1 MRCTWAMLMASWAA
15 NAQPMPLEELVCS
28 LAIPMLETSGL
39 APYTNDV
46 WITHNDGG
54 GETELYFFSQTDG
67 HIVGNLKLNGAEN
80 VDWEELAFDQN
91 GHLYV
96 GDFGNNLN
104 RRKELVIY
112 KLKPEQIHPN
122 GTETPEIIRFG
133 FADQTSFPPKLS
145 GWHYDVEAMVILH
158 DSIHLFTK
166 NRGKPF
172 NGYTYRYVIPAQAG
186 QWQAKKVDSLFL
198 GTEGIREEFWVSS
211 AYYDGTSQTLALL
224 TYQRLFLL
232 SPWNGQTL
240 ALVPKQTYRMGV
252 LRQRE
257 ALAFKD
263 GKWWLTEEGNGYQ
276 RGHFYTLNLSPDT
289 LYLLE
294 SEVEDELVLKG
305 FVTAPCRLA
314 YEVFDQLGRR
324 LMYGLDTDTVH
335 GRLLRKWDVSE
346 SLPKG
351 SFVLYV
357 RCGQQKQAF
366 RFSKTRRRQSKAT
379 ENPAE
384 EGKK

>member
-1 MRCTWAMLMASWAA
+1 
-15 NAQPMPLEELVCS
+15 
-28 LAIPMLETSGL
+28 
-39 APYTNDV
+39 
-46 WITHNDGG
+46 
-54 GETELYFFSQTDG
+54 
-67 HIVGNLKLNGAEN
+67 
-80 VDWEELAFDQN
+80 
-91 GHLYV
+91 
-96 GDFGNNLN
+96 
-104 RRKELVIY
+104 
-112 KLKPEQIHPN
+112 
-122 GTETPEIIRFG
+122 
-133 FADQTSFPPKLS
+133 
-145 GWHYDVEAMVILH
+145 
-158 DSIHLFTK
+158 
-166 NRGKPF
+166 
-172 NGYTYRYVIPAQAG
+172 
-186 QWQAKKVDSLFL
+186 
-198 GTEGIREEFWVSS
+198 
-211 AYYDGTSQTLALL
+211 
-224 TYQRLFLL
+224 
-232 SPWNGQTL
+232 
-240 ALVPKQTYRMGV
+240 MGV

-305 FVTAPCRLA
+305 FVTAPCRLT

>member
-1 MRCTWAMLMASWAA
+1 MRIGWGLILSSWVLS
-15 NAQPMPLEELVCS
+15 AQPMPLEELVCS
-28 LAIPMLETSGL
+28 LDIPMLETSGL
-39 APYTNDV
+39 APYTNGI

-54 GETELYFFSQTDG
+54 GKPELFFFRETDG
-67 HIVGNLKLNGAEN
+67 HIVGKLTLSGAQN
-80 VDWEELAFDQN
+80 VDWEELALDQQGN
-91 GHLYV
+91 LYV

-112 KLKPEQIHPN
+112 KLRPEQIHPN
-122 GTETPEIIRFG
+122 GIETPEVIRFA
-133 FADQTSFPPKLS
+133 FADQKAFPPKLS
-145 GWHYDVEAMVILH
+145 EWHYDIEAMVVLQ

-172 NGYTYRYVIPAQAG
+172 NGYTYRYVMPARAG
-186 QWQAKKVDSLFL
+186 NWEAQRVDSLFL
-198 GTEGIREEFWVSS
+198 GTNGIREEFWVSS
-211 AYYDGTSQTLALL
+211 AYYDWPTQTLALL
-224 TYQRLFLL
+224 SYQRLFLL
-232 SPWNGQTL
+232 SPWSGQSLTE
-240 ALVPKQTYRMGV
+240 VPIQAYRMGV

-257 ALAFKD
+257 ALAFQE

-276 RGHFYTLNLSPDT
+276 RGHFYQLKLEADT

-294 SEVEDELVLKG
+294 SEVEEELVLKG
-305 FVTAPCRLA
+305 FVAEPCRLA

-346 SLPKG
+346 TLPKG

-357 RCGQQKQAF
+357 RCGHQKQAF
-366 RFSKTRRRQSKAT
+366 RFTKTRRRQSKAT

>member
-1 MRCTWAMLMASWAA
+1 MRWTWAMLMASWAA

-54 GETELYFFSQTDG
+54 GEPELYFFSQTDG

-80 VDWEELAFDQN
+80 VDWEELAFD
-91 GHLYV
+91 
-96 GDFGNNLN
+96 
-104 RRKELVIY
+104 
-112 KLKPEQIHPN
+112 PN
-122 GTETPEIIRFG
+122 
-133 FADQTSFPPKLS
+133 
-145 GWHYDVEAMVILH
+145 
-158 DSIHLFTK
+158 
-166 NRGKPF
+166 
-172 NGYTYRYVIPAQAG
+172 
-186 QWQAKKVDSLFL
+186 
-198 GTEGIREEFWVSS
+198 
-211 AYYDGTSQTLALL
+211 
-224 TYQRLFLL
+224 
-232 SPWNGQTL
+232 
-240 ALVPKQTYRMGV
+240 
-252 LRQRE
+252 
-257 ALAFKD
+257 
-263 GKWWLTEEGNGYQ
+263 
-276 RGHFYTLNLSPDT
+276 GHFYTLNLSPDT

-305 FVTAPCRLA
+305 FVTAPCRLT